1 MCYLLLDA
9 QDIYWSETLIMLV
22 IRRKKGERILLS
34 GNILIEVLEVDEG
47 RVKLGI
53 TAPPEVTIVREELLQ
68 RQPPLLKPPVTKP
81 E

>member
-1 MCYLLLDA
+1 
-9 QDIYWSETLIMLV
+9 MLV

>member
-1 MCYLLLDA
+1 
-9 QDIYWSETLIMLV
+9 MLV
-22 IRRKKGERILLS
+22 IRRKKGERVILA

-47 RVKLGI
+47 RAKLGI

-68 RQPPLLKPPVTKP
+68 RQPLLSKPPVTKP